1 MPFRVARNESLIS
14 GLVLVTF
21 VSSSAI
27 MPGTTNAI
35 DCLRPIVLRMSS
47 AAMRAAGDGAAGEG
61 DVAAGGAGAGAA
73 GGGGGGALGGQR
85 AAGGGGDVAPGGAGA
100 GAAGGVVSAALADTL
115 RAASMNRARRPL
127 GNPARAG
134 MNDSSV
140 RFLVSVRVAKDFD
153 ALGPGDDRRARN
165 ANEKPVFDDAGDRRQ
180 NLTQFFGLGD
190 SAERAVKNIVSAVG
204 DERRGPSAQADRP
217 GQPELREGAFNMLP
231 GRREAERNDLNR

>member
-73 GGGGGGALGGQR
+73 GG
-85 AAGGGGDVAPGGAGA
+85 
-100 GAAGGVVSAALADTL
+100 VVSAALADTL
-115 RAASMNRARRPL
+115 RAANMNRARRPL

-153 ALGPGDDRRARN
+153 ALGVGDDRRVRK

-190 SAERAVKNIVSAVG
+190 TAERAVKNIVSAVG

-217 GQPELREGAFNMLP
+217 GPPEPREGAFNMLP

>member
-73 GGGGGGALGGQR
+73 GGGG
-85 AAGGGGDVAPGGAGA
+85 
-100 GAAGGVVSAALADTL
+100 SAALADTL

-190 SAERAVKNIVSAVG
+190 SAERAVKNIVSTVR

-217 GQPELREGAFNMLP
+217 GQPEPRKSGFNMLP